1 MSNSSSIETVV
12 IEAEGPGL
20 TSASEPKKVRKR
32 APGGGRKV
40 SAETV
45 FRQAMSKYR
54 ERLPDVTASLI
65 AKALGEPQTV
75 ICRHCKKGFEV
86 NILGT
91 GDKDCLIHI
100 DNRIQGK
107 PVAKTEVDL
116 LARTEL
122 SPSQALRLL
131 QQLHE
136 FERQYQAID
145 VDVIEGEVLELPC
158 PMSPLD
164 MVALR
169 QETGEKPPDIEGT
182 HNSDYSTSYEFGEA
196 EPVREGGRNSTW

>member
-1 MSNSSSIETVV
+1 MSSSNSIEK
-12 IEAEGPGL
+12 IAEEAEGPGL
-20 TSASEPKKVRKR
+20 TGAGAPKKVRKR

-40 SAETV
+40 SAETI
-45 FRQAMSKYR
+45 FKKAMAQYR
-54 ERLPDVTASLI
+54 EKLPEVTESLI
-65 AKALGEPQTV
+65 AKALGEPQTI
-75 ICRHCKKGFEV
+75 ICKHCRKEFQV

-122 SPSQALRLL
+122 SPSQAIRLL

-136 FERQYQAID
+136 FERQYQALD
-145 VDVIEGEVLELPC
+145 LEVIEGEVKELPC
-158 PMSPLD
+158 PLSPQD
-164 MVALR
+164 IVALR
-169 QETGEKPPDIEGT
+169 QETEGKPQDIEGA
-182 HNSDYSTSYEFGEA
+182 HNTDYGTSYEFGEA
-196 EPVREGGRNSTW
+196 ELIRKGSTPTW